1 MSRVRTRPTRDDT
14 REKLFEAAARVFEE
28 QGIGGAS
35 IEAIAAAAG
44 FTRGAFYSNFK
55 SKDELIIAMLEDHVE
70 QSIRRNLDL
79 LARHKNLADF
89 IDALKTMDRS
99 RQDPLGRSPLLHM
112 EMILFVARAEKRR
125 PELAKR
131 LRARR
136 KLITDIVETTLKNS
150 GRNGSLNPTWTG
162 AILLALEDGFRLHR
176 LIDPETTPADSFLR
190 AIGDLQRAIGI
201 RRPDERC
208 DSGRF
213 SAALAPAC
221 ALCNWPGDRAHLA
234 RATPCQIAKRGQ
246 RADGDADRKGDGV
259 IAGEVVQQAGDPGTR
274 GAAGERRQH
283 DGAED
288 AAVMLALKD
297 LQHHRAHDRGQA
309 VAERALRQAS

>member
-14 REKLFEAAARVFEE
+14 CEKLFEAAARVFEE
-28 QGIGGAS
+28 QGIGSAS
-35 IEAIAAAAG
+35 IEGIAAAAG

-79 LARHKNLADF
+79 LARHKNLSDF

-112 EMILFVARAEKRR
+112 EMILYVARAEKRR
-125 PELAKR
+125 PDLAKR

-136 KLITDIVETTLKNS
+136 KLIADIVETASKNS
-150 GRNGSLNPTWTG
+150 GQNVALNPTWTG

-190 AIGDLQRAIGI
+190 AIGDLQKAMGI
-201 RRPDERC
+201 
-208 DSGRF
+208 S
-213 SAALAPAC
+213 PA
-221 ALCNWPGDRAHLA
+221 
-234 RATPCQIAKRGQ
+234 
-246 RADGDADRKGDGV
+246 
-259 IAGEVVQQAGDPGTR
+259 
-274 GAAGERRQH
+274 
-283 DGAED
+283 
-288 AAVMLALKD
+288 
-297 LQHHRAHDRGQA
+297 
-309 VAERALRQAS
+309 

>member
-28 QGIGGAS
+28 QGIGSAS

-44 FTRGAFYSNFK
+44 FTRGAFYSNFT

-70 QSIRRNLDL
+70 QTVRRNLDL
-79 LARHKNLADF
+79 LAQHKNIADF
-89 IDALKTMDRS
+89 IEALRTMDRS

-136 KLITDIVETTLKNS
+136 QLIADIVETTVKKT
-150 GRNGSLNPTWTG
+150 GRIPALNPAWTG

-176 LIDPETTPADSFLR
+176 LIDPETTPPDSFLR
-190 AIGDLQRAIGI
+190 AIVDLQRA
-201 RRPDERC
+201 
-208 DSGRF
+208 
-213 SAALAPAC
+213 
-221 ALCNWPGDRAHLA
+221 
-234 RATPCQIAKRGQ
+234 
-246 RADGDADRKGDGV
+246 V
-259 IAGEVVQQAGDPGTR
+259 
-274 GAAGERRQH
+274 GAAS
-283 DGAED
+283 A
-288 AAVMLALKD
+288 
-297 LQHHRAHDRGQA
+297 
-309 VAERALRQAS
+309 

>member
-14 REKLFEAAARVFEE
+14 CEKLFEAAARVFEE

-55 SKDELIIAMLEDHVE
+55 SKDELIIAMLEDHVA

-79 LARHKNLADF
+79 LAKHKNLDDF

-99 RQDPLGRSPLLHM
+99 GQDPLGRSPLLHM

-136 KLITDIVETTLKNS
+136 KLITEIVETASRNS
-150 GRNGSLNPTWTG
+150 GKTRPLNPTWTG

-190 AIGDLQRAIGI
+190 AIGDLQKAIG
-201 RRPDERC
+201 
-208 DSGRF
+208 
-213 SAALAPAC
+213 
-221 ALCNWPGDRAHLA
+221 
-234 RATPCQIAKRGQ
+234 
-246 RADGDADRKGDGV
+246 V
-259 IAGEVVQQAGDPGTR
+259 
-274 GAAGERRQH
+274 
-283 DGAED
+283 
-288 AAVMLALKD
+288 
-297 LQHHRAHDRGQA
+297 
-309 VAERALRQAS
+309 

>member
-1 MSRVRTRPTRDDT
+1 MRTRPTRDDT
-14 REKLFEAAARVFEE
+14 REKLFEAAARVFED

-79 LARHKNLADF
+79 LDKHKNLPDF
-89 IDALKTMDRS
+89 LEALRTMDRS

-136 KLITDIVETTLKNS
+136 KLITDIVTTTLKNS
-150 GRNGSLNPTWTG
+150 GKNAALNPEWTG
-162 AILLALEDGFRLHR
+162 AIVLALEDGFRLHR
-176 LIDPETTPADSFLR
+176 LIDPETTPPDSFLR
-190 AIGDLQRAIGI
+190 AITDLQRAIGV
-201 RRPDERC
+201 
-208 DSGRF
+208 
-213 SAALAPAC
+213 AP
-221 ALCNWPGDRAHLA
+221 N
-234 RATPCQIAKRGQ
+234 
-246 RADGDADRKGDGV
+246 
-259 IAGEVVQQAGDPGTR
+259 
-274 GAAGERRQH
+274 
-283 DGAED
+283 
-288 AAVMLALKD
+288 
-297 LQHHRAHDRGQA
+297 
-309 VAERALRQAS
+309 

>member
-1 MSRVRTRPTRDDT
+1 M
-14 REKLFEAAARVFEE
+14 FED

-55 SKDELIIAMLEDHVE
+55 SKDELIIAMIEDHVE

-89 IDALKTMDRS
+89 LDALKTMDRS

-136 KLITDIVETTLKNS
+136 KLIADIVETTSKNS
-150 GRNGSLNPTWTG
+150 GRNAVLNPTWIG
-162 AILLALEDGFRLHR
+162 AILLAMEDGFRLHR
-176 LIDPETTPADSFLR
+176 LIDPETTPPDSFLR
-190 AIGDLQRAIGI
+190 AINDLRRAIGI
-201 RRPDERC
+201 
-208 DSGRF
+208 
-213 SAALAPAC
+213 APA
-221 ALCNWPGDRAHLA
+221 
-234 RATPCQIAKRGQ
+234 
-246 RADGDADRKGDGV
+246 
-259 IAGEVVQQAGDPGTR
+259 
-274 GAAGERRQH
+274 
-283 DGAED
+283 
-288 AAVMLALKD
+288 
-297 LQHHRAHDRGQA
+297 
-309 VAERALRQAS
+309 

>member
-14 REKLFEAAARVFEE
+14 CEKLFEAAARVFEE

-35 IEAIAAAAG
+35 IEAITAAAG

-55 SKDELIIAMLEDHVE
+55 SKDELIIAMIEDHVA

-125 PELAKR
+125 PELAQR

-136 KLITDIVETTLKNS
+136 KLIADIVETTSKNS
-150 GRNGSLNPTWTG
+150 GRDAVNPTPNPAWTG

-190 AIGDLQRAIGI
+190 AIGDL
-201 RRPDERC
+201 
-208 DSGRF
+208 
-213 SAALAPAC
+213 
-221 ALCNWPGDRAHLA
+221 
-234 RATPCQIAKRGQ
+234 
-246 RADGDADRKGDGV
+246 RK
-259 IAGEVVQQAGDPGTR
+259 VVG
-274 GAAGERRQH
+274 
-283 DGAED
+283 
-288 AAVMLALKD
+288 
-297 LQHHRAHDRGQA
+297 
-309 VAERALRQAS
+309 S

>member
-1 MSRVRTRPTRDDT
+1 VTCD
-14 REKLFEAAARVFEE
+14 KLFEAAARVFEE

-44 FTRGAFYSNFK
+44 FSRGAFYSNFK

-89 IDALKTMDRS
+89 IDALKTMDRT

-112 EMILFVARAEKRR
+112 EMILYVARAEQRR

-136 KLITDIVETTLKNS
+136 KLIADIVETTLKNS
-150 GRNGSLNPTWTG
+150 GKNGALNPAWTG
-162 AILLALEDGFRLHR
+162 SIVLALEDGFRLHR

-190 AIGDLQRAIGI
+190 AITDLQRAIGI
-201 RRPDERC
+201 A
-208 DSGRF
+208 
-213 SAALAPAC
+213 SA
-221 ALCNWPGDRAHLA
+221 
-234 RATPCQIAKRGQ
+234 
-246 RADGDADRKGDGV
+246 
-259 IAGEVVQQAGDPGTR
+259 
-274 GAAGERRQH
+274 
-283 DGAED
+283 
-288 AAVMLALKD
+288 
-297 LQHHRAHDRGQA
+297 
-309 VAERALRQAS
+309 

>member
-14 REKLFEAAARVFEE
+14 CEKLFEAAARVFED

-55 SKDELIIAMLEDHVE
+55 SKDELIIAMLEDHLE
-70 QSIRRNLDL
+70 QTIRRNLDL

-99 RQDPLGRSPLLHM
+99 KQDPLGRSPLLHM

-136 KLITDIVETTLKNS
+136 RMVADIVETTLK
-150 GRNGSLNPTWTG
+150 
-162 AILLALEDGFRLHR
+162 
-176 LIDPETTPADSFLR
+176 
-190 AIGDLQRAIGI
+190 
-201 RRPDERC
+201 
-208 DSGRF
+208 DSGRPAAVNP
-213 SAALAPAC
+213 SWTPAVVLALA
-221 ALCNWPGDRAHLA
+221 
-234 RATPCQIAKRGQ
+234 
-246 RADGDADRKGDGV
+246 DGF
-259 IAGEVVQQAGDPGTR
+259 
-274 GAAGERRQH
+274 
-283 DGAED
+283 
-288 AAVMLALKD
+288 LL
-297 LQHHRAHDRGQA
+297 
-309 VAERALRQAS
+309 

>member
-70 QSIRRNLDL
+70 QSIGRIRDL
-79 LARHKNLADF
+79 LDRHRNLADF

-99 RQDPLGRSPLLHM
+99 QQDPLGRSPLLHM

-136 KLITDIVETTLKNS
+136 KLVTDIIETTARNS
-150 GRNGSLNPTWTG
+150 GRTVILNPAWAG
-162 AILLALEDGFRLHR
+162 ALVLALEDGFRLHR
-176 LIDPETTPADSFLR
+176 LIDPESTPPDSFFR
-190 AIGDLQRAIGI
+190 AIGDLQRAMGI
-201 RRPDERC
+201 
-208 DSGRF
+208 S
-213 SAALAPAC
+213 S
-221 ALCNWPGDRAHLA
+221 
-234 RATPCQIAKRGQ
+234 T
-246 RADGDADRKGDGV
+246 
-259 IAGEVVQQAGDPGTR
+259 
-274 GAAGERRQH
+274 
-283 DGAED
+283 
-288 AAVMLALKD
+288 
-297 LQHHRAHDRGQA
+297 
-309 VAERALRQAS
+309 

>member
-70 QSIRRNLDL
+70 QSIGRIRDL
-79 LARHKNLADF
+79 LEKHRNLADF

-99 RQDPLGRSPLLHM
+99 QQDPLGRSPLLHM

-136 KLITDIVETTLKNS
+136 KLVTDIVVATTQEV
-150 GRNGSLNPTWTG
+150 GDPAWAG
-162 AILLALEDGFRLHR
+162 AMLLALEDGFRLHR
-176 LIDPETTPADSFLR
+176 LIDPESTPADSFLR
-190 AIGDLQRAIGI
+190 AVGELQKLTRA
-201 RRPDERC
+201 
-208 DSGRF
+208 
-213 SAALAPAC
+213 
-221 ALCNWPGDRAHLA
+221 
-234 RATPCQIAKRGQ
+234 
-246 RADGDADRKGDGV
+246 
-259 IAGEVVQQAGDPGTR
+259 
-274 GAAGERRQH
+274 
-283 DGAED
+283 
-288 AAVMLALKD
+288 
-297 LQHHRAHDRGQA
+297 
-309 VAERALRQAS
+309 

>member
-14 REKLFEAAARVFEE
+14 REKLFEAAARLFEE

-55 SKDELIIAMLEDHVE
+55 SKDELIIAMIEDHVA
-70 QSIRRNLDL
+70 QSIRRNLEL
-79 LARHKNLADF
+79 LAKHKNLADF
-89 IDALKTMDRS
+89 INALKTMDRS

-136 KLITDIVETTLKNS
+136 KLITDIVETAS
-150 GRNGSLNPTWTG
+150 SNGGSNGPLNPTWTG

-190 AIGDLQRAIGI
+190 AIGDLQRAIGT
-201 RRPDERC
+201 
-208 DSGRF
+208 S
-213 SAALAPAC
+213 SA
-221 ALCNWPGDRAHLA
+221 
-234 RATPCQIAKRGQ
+234 
-246 RADGDADRKGDGV
+246 
-259 IAGEVVQQAGDPGTR
+259 
-274 GAAGERRQH
+274 
-283 DGAED
+283 
-288 AAVMLALKD
+288 
-297 LQHHRAHDRGQA
+297 
-309 VAERALRQAS
+309 